1 MTAGDRAPAA
11 PRAAPG
17 VLRVHWIPG
26 TDQLLG
32 TCHCG
37 AEHVALDPVELWD
50 WLHAHP
56 VGHHRRSDRDP
67 CANPAPHSAEPVP
80 GTAQGGHANAH
91 RVLTAR

>member
-1 MTAGDRAPAA
+1 MTSGDRAP
-11 PRAAPG
+11 AAPG

-50 WLHAHP
+50 WMHAHP
-56 VGHHRRSDRDP
+56 VGHHRRQRSDADP
-67 CANPAPHSAEPVP
+67 QADPNPASAEPEP
-80 GTAQGGHANAH
+80 AGHAGAH
-91 RVLTAR
+91 RVLTPR

>member
-1 MTAGDRAPAA
+1 MTSGDRAPAA
-11 PRAAPG
+11 PGIAPG

-37 AEHVALDPVELWD
+37 AEHTALDPVELWD

-56 VGHHRRSDRDP
+56 VGHRRRPEDPDRRQHPDP
-67 CANPAPHSAEPVP
+67 QADLDD
-80 GTAQGGHANAH
+80 AH